1 MNPQLLNY
9 EPMLKDSIKHFL
21 SLYENGGSDF
31 SAFESIFF
39 RLIQTMLDPPL
50 EITWFYSAVTFHSSK
65 LGPKNDPSTRI
76 LVASDLLNLLISCS
90 NLSSA
95 SKKIAL
101 LAPVVYE
108 LYNFLYDFSKHGFSL
123 RMEVGDL
130 VEKMVSY
137 IMVYC
142 GVDDYAN
149 GIVDIDK
156 SVLCFE
162 DLVRVWT
169 VDRDGGNCTQRED
182 LRVFFPVFSD
192 VVWNQMNARCGI
204 GKLAGIVLY
213 EVFLLRL
220 CLKFGLGGSRE
231 ELLKDAQNLAVQT
244 IKGFQNFYF
253 LEMILNMLLEP
264 SLPVST
270 LLGSEDAIFL
280 QKALYDAVILI
291 DHSYLQPHTCI
302 QSVDGY
308 SRNLALVWSLVADNA
323 ICLARATCDQ
333 ARAIS
338 YVNAFSG
345 SRLVTELIK
354 RITVQAGMQDEN
366 SRPSTPKALIKWL
379 FVLEDQGFKVFDHK
393 TSSLR
398 ARAVTC
404 STRMDGEFPEIKPD
418 EKNLKQ
424 NMLVCPENVCNKDK
438 KMDGLSNKGLP
449 ASVGTRNPRIDGCR
463 KRKDGLNDIRESR
476 VKHVKYDF
484 LGSSFS
490 EKLMP
495 FSNDDRMYCGNE
507 VKNLASDDD
516 MEVLG

>member
-1 MNPQLLNY
+1 
-9 EPMLKDSIKHFL
+9 
-21 SLYENGGSDF
+21 
-31 SAFESIFF
+31 
-39 RLIQTMLDPPL
+39 MLDPPL
-50 EITWFYSAVTFHSSK
+50 EITWFYSAMTFHTSK

-76 LVASDLLNLLISCS
+76 LVANDLLNLLISCS

-101 LAPVVYE
+101 IAPVVYE

-142 GVDDYAN
+142 GIDDYAN
-149 GIVDIDK
+149 GIVEIDK

-169 VDRDGGNCTQRED
+169 VDRGGGSCTYGED
-182 LRVFFPVFSD
+182 LRVFFPVLSD
-192 VVWNQMNARCGI
+192 GVWNRMNARSGI
-204 GKLAGIVLY
+204 GELAGIVLY

-220 CLKFGLGGSRE
+220 CLKFGSGGSRE
-231 ELLKDAQNLAVQT
+231 ELLKDTQNLAVQT

-253 LEMILNMLLEP
+253 LQMLLNMLLEP

-270 LLGSEDAIFL
+270 LLSSEDAIFL

-291 DHSYLQPHTCI
+291 DHSYLQRHKCI

-308 SRNLALVWSLVADNA
+308 LRNLALVWSLVADNA
-323 ICLARATCDQ
+323 IQLARATCDQ
-333 ARAIS
+333 TRVIS

-345 SRLVTELIK
+345 SWLVTELINC
-354 RITVQAGMQDEN
+354 ITVQAGMQEEN
-366 SRPSTPKALIKWL
+366 SRPSSPKALIRWL
-379 FVLEDQGFKVFDHK
+379 LVLEDQGFRVFDHE
-393 TSSLR
+393 TSTLH
-398 ARAVTC
+398 AKAVTC

-424 NMLVCPENVCNKDK
+424 NMLVYPENGCNKDK
-438 KMDGLSNKGLP
+438 KMDGLSSKGFP
-449 ASVGTRNPRIDGCR
+449 AYVYTRNPRIDGCR
-463 KRKDGLNDIRESR
+463 KRKDGLNDVRESR

-490 EKLMP
+490 EKLLP
-495 FSNDDRMYCGNE
+495 FPNDDRMYCVNE